1 MFKSYCLIVPYCSVI
16 LKNTASSPCQL
27 TLNISVNYRMLSL
40 LWNPFSRPCWPQPTL
55 PAWGSC
61 IPGSEPPGIGLLF
74 IETGADAAS
83 SAINRSITRIGTTCV
98 TVSCWK
104 HHRNGQCLGDAERR
118 EMKRQ
123 QAAAA
128 AVV

>member
-1 MFKSYCLIVPYCSVI
+1 MRPVF
-16 LKNTASSPCQL
+16 SPLL
-27 TLNISVNYRMLSL
+27 TSADTPSL
-40 LWNPFSRPCWPQPTL
+40 GLMY
-55 PAWGSC
+55 
-61 IPGSEPPGIGLLF
+61 IPGSEPRGIGLLF

-83 SAINRSITRIGTTCV
+83 SAINRPITRIATICV

-104 HHRNGQCLGDAERR
+104 HHRNAQCSDDAARR